1 MLRNMSL
8 RHAALGLLVEMDGAS
23 GYDLLKMFEITMGN
37 VWQATQSQLY
47 GELNKLT
54 ADGFI
59 EVASEGPRGR
69 KEYRATDAGRAELR
83 RWLLDVPPKF
93 VRRDEVLLRLFFLGQ
108 VSPDEGAAFVREQ
121 SAALEKR
128 LADLGEL
135 EGAIDWGDENLS
147 FYGRLAMEYGKR
159 FMAMRRDWYEWVL
172 EELAKRDPKDG

>member
-1 MLRNMSL
+1 MSL

-47 GELNKLT
+47 GELNRLT

-69 KEYRATDAGRAELR
+69 KEYRVTDAGLGELR
-83 RWLLDVPPKF
+83 HWLLEVPPKI
-93 VRRDEVLLRLFFLGQ
+93 VRRDEILLRLFFLGQ
-108 VSPDEGAAFVREQ
+108 VEPDEAAGFVREQ
-121 SAALEKR
+121 AAALDAR
-128 LADLGEL
+128 LVALGEL
-135 EGAIDWGDENLS
+135 EGAIDWGEDNLS

-159 FMAMRRDWYEWVL
+159 SMAMRREWYDWVL
-172 EELAKRDPKDG
+172 KELAERDTPEKR

>member
-1 MLRNMSL
+1 MSL

-23 GYDLLKMFEITMGN
+23 GYDLLKMFEITMNN

-69 KEYRATDAGRAELR
+69 KEYRVTDEGRAELR
-83 RWLLDVPPKF
+83 RWLLEVPPKV
-93 VRRDEVLLRLFFLGQ
+93 VRRDEILLRLFFLGQ
-108 VSPDEGAAFVREQ
+108 VEPDEAAAFVRAQ
-121 SAALEKR
+121 AATLDDR
-128 LADLGEL
+128 LTALGDL
-135 EGAIDWGDENLS
+135 EGNIEWGDENLS

-159 FMAMRRDWYEWVL
+159 FMAMRRDWYDWVL
-172 EELAKRDPKDG
+172 EELAERGAPEK

>member
-1 MLRNMSL
+1 MSL
-8 RHAALGLLVEMDGAS
+8 RHATLGLLVEMDGAS

-54 ADGFI
+54 TDGFI

-69 KEYRATDAGRAELR
+69 KEYRVTEAGHGELR
-83 RWLLDVPPKF
+83 RWLLEVPPKV
-93 VRRDEVLLRLFFLGQ
+93 VRRDEILLRLFFLGQ
-108 VSPDEGAAFVREQ
+108 VEPDEAAGFVREQ
-121 SAALEKR
+121 VVALDKR

-135 EGAIDWGDENLS
+135 ENTINWDDANLS

-159 FMAMRRDWYEWVL
+159 FMTMRREWYEWVL
-172 EELAKRDPKDG
+172 GEMAERDAVKE